1 MSSTI
6 SSTGGPIYFF
16 REHEHPYGFLSQWYN
31 TAFTAV
37 SPDPDAAPMTFTT
50 TEQYMMYHK
59 AMLFNDREIADQIML
74 ADTPKLQQALGRKV
88 KNFDSETWNAHREK
102 IVEEG
107 NWNKFCNS
115 KSGTTLRDML
125 VKTGKRELVEASP
138 VDRRVIWGIGYG
150 ANNADQFRENWGE
163 NLLGKAL
170 MRVRDRINAQ
180 PNGSQ

>member
-16 REHEHPYGFLSQWYN
+16 REHEHPYGFLSQWFE
-31 TAFTAV
+31 APFTAP
-37 SPDPDAAPMTFTT
+37 SPDSMAHPMTFRT

-59 AMLFNDREIADQIML
+59 AILFNDPETGSRIML
-74 ADTPKLQQALGRKV
+74 ADTPKEQKTLGRKV
-88 KNFDSETWNAHREK
+88 KGFDGETRNAHREK

-115 KSGTTLRDML
+115 KQGTKLINML
-125 VKTGKRELVEASP
+125 VGTGERELVEASP
-138 VDRRVIWGIGYG
+138 FDTIWGVGYG
-150 ANNADQFRENWGE
+150 ANKADANRDRWGE

-170 MRVRDRINAQ
+170 MRVRDRINA
-180 PNGSQ
+180 

>member
-125 VKTGKRELVEASP
+125 VKTGKRELVEVGYFRWTSVVLLTRTSRLHLLIGGCSSMRIQSP
-138 VDRRVIWGIGYG
+138 G
-150 ANNADQFRENWGE
+150 
-163 NLLGKAL
+163 LT
-170 MRVRDRINAQ
+170 
-180 PNGSQ
+180 